1 MLNTENIISICKLFK
16 PEKEINAY
24 DIENVIT
31 LEFEVFESERKT
43 FSKEKRNLTFEA
55 RKIRGLTG
63 DEEENERRKREAIMI
78 VKKRSTTFGDD
89 TDNEVLYKELGIG
102 RNTLYRYIREIKS
115 IQGERW
121 ESNRLKPFTLFSK
134 EKGLVTTPSESMM
147 AA

>member
-115 IQGERW
+115 IQGER
-121 ESNRLKPFTLFSK
+121 
-134 EKGLVTTPSESMM
+134 
-147 AA
+147 